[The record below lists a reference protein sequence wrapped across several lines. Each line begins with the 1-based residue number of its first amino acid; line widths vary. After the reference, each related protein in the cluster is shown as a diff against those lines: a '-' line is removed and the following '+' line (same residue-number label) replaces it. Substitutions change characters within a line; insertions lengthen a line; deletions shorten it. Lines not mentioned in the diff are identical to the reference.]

1 MENLELT
8 INLPNLKFNIPED
21 SLNFHTLERII
32 FDLTRKIGQELIEEI
47 LQLIDDK
54 LKKERKRGEL
64 SNQGKRLRYMTTL
77 LGDITFYKRLYRER
91 SGQWKYLLDE
101 KLGIKKNQRIS
112 ELGEKAE
119 GYLAFISGSYRNS
132 EDLSQRFYGNSRSF
146 ESIRQGVI
154 RQGGKIL
161 KEEKEEI
168 DQERIKALR
177 KTEGEFTKE
186 ADSGI
191 IYLEVD
197 GTNIHL
203 QQEEKTKAELK
214 LGIISKGKERRYK
227 TGLGEAKRLQDKF
240 TYAGITSGDEFMS
253 NLSILGEKRFN
264 LSQAELVLIGGD
276 GASWIKEGAK
286 NYFPNSIYQLD
297 KFHLERKLKQ
307 TLPYHKER
315 QKEIRNLLKE
325 GEIDKTLKELHQ
337 ERNLR
342 PEHKKELEGLMH
354 YIYSNQEGI
363 NAVDRL
369 RDQGFPVEDLGAI
382 EGNIDKTLA
391 NRFKKR
397 GMRWSIPGALSL
409 AKVGEKIVNNE
420 WDSWWFKEI
429 AQLEP
434 DRLSLEKAVS
444 LDFDKD
450 SNDKYEHT
458 YYLPVLSGP
467 HQDRP
472 WVRSLKRLISID

>member
-1 MENLELT
+1 MENLAVT
-8 INLPNLKFNIPED
+8 INLPNLKLNIPEKEI
-21 SLNFHTLERII
+21 NFHHLERII
-32 FDLTRKIGQELIEEI
+32 FNLSRKIGQELLEGL

-77 LGDITFYKRLYRER
+77 LGDITFYKRLYQER
-91 SGQWKYLLDE
+91 GGKYRYLLDE
-101 KLGIKKNQRIS
+101 KLSLEKNQRVSQAYQKI
-112 ELGEKAE
+112 E
-119 GYLAFISGSYRNS
+119 GLLALVSGSYRKA
-132 EDLSQRFYGNSRSF
+132 EELIQEFYGDSPSF
-146 ESIRQGVI
+146 ESVRGQVI
-154 RQGGKIL
+154 RQGKKIL

-168 DQERIKALR
+168 DKELIKALR
-177 KTEGEFTKE
+177 QTEDELTKE
-186 ADSGI
+186 ADGGI
-191 IYLEVD
+191 VYLEVD
-197 GTNIHL
+197 GTNIYL
-203 QQEEKTKAELK
+203 QQEEKKRGELK

-227 TGLGEAKRLQDKF
+227 TGLGEAKKLQDKF
-240 TYAGITSGDEFMS
+240 TYTGITSGDEFMS
-253 NLSILGEKRFN
+253 NLSILGEKRFH
-264 LSQAELVLIGGD
+264 LSQQSLVLIGGD

-286 NYFPNSIYQLD
+286 NYFPNSIYQLC
-297 KFHLERKLKQ
+297 KFHLERNLKKV
-307 TLPYHKER
+307 LYYHKEIQR
-315 QKEIRNLLKE
+315 RIRGLLQE
-325 GEIDKTLKELHQ
+325 GEIGKALEELQQ
-337 ERNLR
+337 ERDLK
-342 PEHKKELEGLMH
+342 PEHKKDLEGLMH

-369 RDQGFPVEDLGAI
+369 RDQGFPVEDLGAV

-420 WDSWWFKEI
+420 WDSWWPKEI

-434 DRLSLEKAVS
+434 DRLNLEKIIS

-450 SNDKYEHT
+450 SNDKYDNT
-458 YYLPVLSGP
+458 YFLPVLSGP

>member
-1 MENLELT
+1 MENLEVT
-8 INLPNLKFNIPED
+8 INLPNLKLNIPED

-32 FDLTRKIGQELIEEI
+32 FNLSRKIGQELLEEL

-77 LGDITFYKRLYRER
+77 LGDITFYKRLYQER
-91 SGQWKYLLDE
+91 GGKYRYLLDE
-101 KLGIKKNQRIS
+101 KLSLEKNQRAS
-112 ELGEKAE
+112 KAYQKIA
-119 GYLAFISGSYRNS
+119 GLLAFVSGSYRKA
-132 EDLSQRFYGNSRSF
+132 EELIREFYGEGPSF
-146 ESIRQGVI
+146 ESIRQQTI
-154 RQGGKIL
+154 RQGKKIL
-161 KEEKEEI
+161 KEEKEQI
-168 DQERIKALR
+168 DQELIKAL
-177 KTEGEFTKE
+177 KQTEDELTKE
-186 ADSGI
+186 TEIGI

-203 QQEEKTKAELK
+203 QHEEKTRGELK

-227 TGLGEAKRLQDKF
+227 TGSGEAKKLQDKF

-264 LSQAELVLIGGD
+264 LSQAELILIGGD
-276 GASWIKEGAK
+276 GASWIKEGAQ

-307 TLPYHKER
+307 TLPYHKEM

-325 GEIDKTLKELHQ
+325 EQIGKALKELQ
-337 ERNLR
+337 YERNLR
-342 PEHKKELEGLMH
+342 PEYQKDLEGLMH

-369 RDQGFPVEDLGAI
+369 KKQGLPIEDLGAI

-420 WDSWWFKEI
+420 WDSWWPIEANPI
-429 AQLEP
+429 
-434 DRLSLEKAVS
+434 RLKLDLEKVFS
-444 LDFDKD
+444 LDFDKG
-450 SNDKYEHT
+450 DKYDHT
-458 YYLPVLSGP
+458 YSLPVLSGP

-472 WVRSLKRLISID
+472 WVKSLKRLVSID

>member
-1 MENLELT
+1 MENLEVI

-21 SLNFHTLERII
+21 SINFHTLERII
-32 FDLTRKIGQELIEEI
+32 FNLSRKIGQELLEE
-47 LQLIDDK
+47 LLPLIDDK

-91 SGQWKYLLDE
+91 SGKWKYLLDE

-132 EDLSQRFYGNSRSF
+132 EDLMQRFYGDSRSF
-146 ESIRQGVI
+146 ESIRGGVI
-154 RQGGKIL
+154 RQGKKIL

-168 DQERIKALR
+168 DQERIKAL
-177 KTEGEFTKE
+177 KQTEGELTKE

-214 LGIISKGKERRYK
+214 LGIISKGKERRYQ
-227 TGLGEAKRLQDKF
+227 TGLGEAKKLQDKF
-240 TYAGITSGDEFMS
+240 TYTGIVSGDEFMS
-253 NLSILGEKRFN
+253 NLAILGEKRFQ

-286 NYFPNSIYQLD
+286 NYFPGSIYQLC

-315 QKEIRNLLKE
+315 QKEIRNLLKK
-325 GEIDKTLKELHQ
+325 GEIDKTLKELCQ
-337 ERNLR
+337 EKSLK
-342 PEHKKELEGLMH
+342 PEHQKDLEGLMH

-420 WDSWWFKEI
+420 WDSWWPKEADPI
-429 AQLEP
+429 ELKSE
-434 DRLSLEKAVS
+434 LEKVVS
-444 LDFDKD
+444 LDFNKG
-450 SNDKYEHT
+450 SNDKYDNT
-458 YYLPVLSGP
+458 YSLPVLSGP

-472 WVRSLKRLISID
+472 WVRSLKRLVSIN

>member
-1 MENLELT
+1 MENLEVT
-8 INLPNLKFNIPED
+8 INLPNLKLNIPED

-32 FDLTRKIGQELIEEI
+32 FNLSRKIGQGLIEEL

-77 LGDITFYKRLYRER
+77 LGDITFYKRLYQER
-91 SGQWKYLLDE
+91 GGKYRYLLDE
-101 KLGIKKNQRIS
+101 KLSLEKNQRAS
-112 ELGEKAE
+112 KAYQKIA
-119 GYLAFISGSYRNS
+119 GLLAFVSGSYRKA
-132 EDLSQRFYGNSRSF
+132 EELIREFYGEGPSF
-146 ESIRQGVI
+146 ESIRQQTI
-154 RQGGKIL
+154 RQGKKIL
-161 KEEKEEI
+161 KEEKEQI
-168 DQERIKALR
+168 DQELIKAL
-177 KTEGEFTKE
+177 KQTEDELTKE
-186 ADSGI
+186 TEIGI

-203 QQEEKTKAELK
+203 QHEEKTRGELK

-227 TGLGEAKRLQDKF
+227 TGSGEAKRLQDKF

-264 LSQAELVLIGGD
+264 LSQAELILIGGD
-276 GASWIKEGAK
+276 GASWIKEGAQ

-307 TLPYHKER
+307 TLPYHKEM

-325 GEIDKTLKELHQ
+325 EQIGKALKELQ
-337 ERNLR
+337 YERNLR
-342 PEHKKELEGLMH
+342 PEYQKDLEGLMH

-369 RDQGFPVEDLGAI
+369 KKQGLPVEDLGAI

-397 GMRWSIPGALSL
+397 GMRWSISGALSL

-420 WDSWWFKEI
+420 WDSWWPIEEANSI
-429 AQLEP
+429 
-434 DRLSLEKAVS
+434 RLKLDLEKVFS
-444 LDFDKD
+444 LDFDKG
-450 SNDKYEHT
+450 DKYDHT
-458 YYLPVLSGP
+458 YSLPVLSGP

-472 WVRSLKRLISID
+472 WVKSLKRLVSID

>member
-1 MENLELT
+1 MENLAVT
-8 INLPNLKFNIPED
+8 INLPDLKLNIPENRI
-21 SLNFHTLERII
+21 NFHTLEQLI
-32 FDLTRKIGQELIEEI
+32 FDLTRKIGQEIIEEI
-47 LQLIDDK
+47 LQIIDDR
-54 LKKERKRGEL
+54 LMAERERGSL

-91 SGQWKYLLDE
+91 SGKWKYLLDE
-101 KLGIKKNQRIS
+101 KIGIKKNQRIS

-132 EDLSQRFYGNSRSF
+132 EDLIQRFYGDSRSF
-146 ESIRQGVI
+146 ESIRGGVI
-154 RQGGKIL
+154 RQGKRIL
-161 KEEKEEI
+161 KEEKEQI
-168 DQERIKALR
+168 DQELIKALR
-177 KTEGEFTKE
+177 QTDDELTPETDGR
-186 ADSGI
+186 I
-191 IYLEVD
+191 VYLEVD

-203 QQEEKTKAELK
+203 QHEKKKKGELK

-227 TGLGEAKRLQDKF
+227 KGKGEAKRLQDKF

-286 NYFPNSIYQLD
+286 NYFPNSVYQLD

-307 TLPYHKER
+307 TLPHHKKM
-315 QKEIRNLLKE
+315 QKEIRGLLKE
-325 GEIDKTLKELHQ
+325 EQIGKALKELQ
-337 ERNLR
+337 YERNLR
-342 PEHKKELEGLMH
+342 PEYKKDIEGLIH
-354 YIYSNQEGI
+354 YIYSNQEGL

-369 RDQGFPVEDLGAI
+369 REQGLPVEDLGAV
-382 EGNIDKTLA
+382 EGNIDKSLA

-409 AKVGEKIVNNE
+409 AKVGQMIINKE
-420 WDSWWFKEI
+420 WDSWWPIEANPI
-429 AQLEP
+429 
-434 DRLSLEKAVS
+434 RLKLDLEKVVS
-444 LDFDKD
+444 LDFDKGG
-450 SNDKYEHT
+450 NDKYDHT
-458 YYLPVLSGP
+458 YSLPVLSGP

-472 WVRSLKRLISID
+472 WVKSLKRLVSID